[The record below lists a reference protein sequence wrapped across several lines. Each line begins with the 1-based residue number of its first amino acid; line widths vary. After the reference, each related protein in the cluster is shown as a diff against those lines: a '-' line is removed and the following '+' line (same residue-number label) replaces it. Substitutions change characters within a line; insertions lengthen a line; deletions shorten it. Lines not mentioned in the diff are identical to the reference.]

1 MKYYILAEGFYNE
14 FNGPELADFSWDNK
28 KLGSQI
34 VLYEV
39 TGKSSYRNTVRSGS
53 LNDRTARSLIG

>member
-1 MKYYILAEGFYNE
+1 MILLKYYINNLAESFYNE

-34 VLYEV
+34 VLYEI
-39 TGKSSYRNTVRSGS
+39 TGKNSYKNTVREGF
-53 LNDRTARSLIG
+53 